1 MKHLWIALLLIG
13 CGPEPLTMCGTAE
26 AVELDPGINDRVF
39 DALVHWENKGAETN
53 MVVDDSRTDCDIPVR
68 YDPDMNGVIM
78 SHYSTALKVGTMV
91 CSPHALILGN
101 GWTAAVKKG
110 KAVKSLISMM
120 EWFFCS
126 GTDLSQLGDKDELLF

>member
-1 MKHLWIALLLIG
+1 LTISLSA

-26 AVELDPGINDRVF
+26 AVELDPGINDRVLE
-39 DALVHWENKGAETN
+39 ALTHWENKGTKTD
-53 MVVDDSRTDCDIPVR
+53 MVVDDSRTDCGIPVK

-91 CSPHALILGN
+91 CSPYALILGN
-101 GWTAAVKKG
+101 GWSGAVKRG
-110 KAVKSLISMM
+110 TAVKSLIDMM

-126 GTDLSQLGDKDELLF
+126 GTDLSQLDTEELF